1 MGKYRDTFGYGVF
14 QGNEKKIS
22 VDRDSEFCVL
32 HLMTNKMVSSTK
44 QKFNKERK
52 NSNKERS
59 ERVYFDK
66 DFYLGLEKTTHH
78 LIQVCFFSILYK
90 GLWGWLKEV
99 VWHIY
104 F

>member
-1 MGKYRDTFGYGVF
+1 MGKYRDTFGYRIF

-59 ERVYFDK
+59 KRVFFEK

-90 GLWGWLKEV
+90 GLWG
-99 VWHIY
+99 
-104 F
+104 

>member
-1 MGKYRDTFGYGVF
+1 MGKYRDTFGYGIF
-14 QGNEKKIS
+14 QGNEKEIS

-59 ERVYFDK
+59 KRV
-66 DFYLGLEKTTHH
+66 
-78 LIQVCFFSILYK
+78 
-90 GLWGWLKEV
+90 
-99 VWHIY
+99 
-104 F
+104 